1 MSCQEGFT
9 LFYYGGM
16 DMRSTY
22 FDNPKTLEEL
32 RRQYKELLKQY
43 HPDNANGSTEATQE
57 INTEYDGLFKI
68 LKDGHE
74 SKSTK
79 NDTDNQRRRK
89 EKSNFDNMKY
99 DFSED
104 KALRE
109 MLSKIIGFSNATIEI
124 CGSWLWVFN
133 SYDYRKELKEMGFKY
148 APKKQAWY
156 WHSEAFRKRGHK
168 TLSMD
173 DIRNYYGS
181 TEVETNGL
189 KKLRQA

>member
-1 MSCQEGFT
+1 MKT
-9 LFYYGGM
+9 
-16 DMRSTY
+16 TY

-32 RRQYKELLKQY
+32 RRQYKELLKKY
-43 HPDNANGSTEATQE
+43 HPDNANGSTHATQE
-57 INTEYDGLFKI
+57 INAEYDALFKQ
-68 LKDGHE
+68 LKDRHE
-74 SKSTK
+74 GKSADR
-79 NDTDNQRRRK
+79 NTDNGRNRK
-89 EKSNFDNMKY
+89 EKSSFDNMKY

-109 MLSKIIGFSNATIEI
+109 MLNKIIGFSNVTIEI

-156 WHSEAFRKRGHK
+156 WHSEAFRKRSHK
-168 TLSMD
+168 TLSME

-181 TEVETNGL
+181 TEVETDGL
-189 KKLRQA
+189 KRLRQA